1 MRFCTKWQHSGKKG
15 GKKDTKPGTSK
26 KRFSRLNYDLNTK
39 NKDGLD
45 TKWQHS
51 GKNGGKDFANTVLSN
66 CSTCKTVPRNRGS
79 GKCSQCQLAVM
90 GRGLREAAPCLFGA
104 RAALLGA
111 VRKQPAWTAHPE
123 GHRSW

>member
-66 CSTCKTVPRNRGS
+66 CSTCKTGPARGS
-79 GKCSQCQLAVM
+79 PVFIWGACCAAWRSSQTTRVDRAPGRPPQLVEHCASS
-90 GRGLREAAPCLFGA
+90 
-104 RAALLGA
+104 
-111 VRKQPAWTAHPE
+111 TAHPTAPYPR
-123 GHRSW
+123 G